1 MKSFY
6 VLLLTMLPLKHDFHV
21 SITRVDYADQELQCT
36 LRLFTDDLEQR
47 IEKEVGL
54 KLALGTPEESP
65 QADEAIS
72 AYIEEQFRIEM
83 DNSPL
88 EFKFLGKEVDYEMV
102 YLHFYFPC
110 PEVPKSLSIS
120 NRVFF
125 DSFDDQSNIVNVRI
139 DGMLRSA
146 FLNSSKTAQILEF

>member
-1 MKSFY
+1 MKTLY
-6 VLLLTMLPLKHDFHV
+6 VLVLAMLPLRHDFHV
-21 SITRVDYADQELQCT
+21 SIAQVDYADQELQCT

-47 IEKEVGL
+47 IGKDLGL

-83 DNSPL
+83 DDSPL
-88 EFKFLGKEVDYEMV
+88 EFKYLGKEVDYEMV

-110 PEVPKSLSIS
+110 PKVPQRLNIS

>member
-1 MKSFY
+1 MKTFY
-6 VLLLTMLPLKHDFHV
+6 VLLLAMLPLKHDFHV

-47 IEKEVGL
+47 VEKDLGL

-72 AYIEEQFRIEM
+72 AYIEEQFHIEM
-83 DNSPL
+83 DDSPL
-88 EFKFLGKEVDYEMV
+88 EFKYLGKEVDYEMV

-110 PEVPKSLSIS
+110 PEVPQSLIIS